1 MIKDIP
7 QANPSTQINVV
18 LNWFE
23 DLKRR
28 APVPGQ

>member
-1 MIKDIP
+1 VPTRID
-7 QANPSTQINVV
+7 VV

-28 APVPGQ
+28 APAEQKR